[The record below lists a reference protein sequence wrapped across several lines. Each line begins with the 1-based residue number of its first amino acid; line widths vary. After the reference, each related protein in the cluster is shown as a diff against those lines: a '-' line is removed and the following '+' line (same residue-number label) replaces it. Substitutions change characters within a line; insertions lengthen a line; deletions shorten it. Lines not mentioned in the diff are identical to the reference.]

1 MQRHRDDAGVVV
13 PGIDAPSTV
22 ACLRSLRPRGVRT
35 VVGSESRSTPA
46 ATSAYRDE
54 FVDLPDPETD
64 LAAYGD
70 ALLSLAERPAVETI
84 VPVRE
89 EDVYVLA
96 RRKGA
101 FADEVAT
108 PWPDFETLRRV
119 QDRVELFDA
128 ADAAGVGAPETE
140 LLDQWDDWDRETIVK
155 PRYTVA
161 SPAYLGE
168 RFDSASIGSTE
179 YQRPGTRPDP
189 QTATERRGH
198 VPLVQE
204 RIPDSREFGF
214 FALYDHGDP
223 VATFQHCQRRG
234 WKYCGGPS
242 AYRESVHIPE
252 LETAGRALLDEL
264 EWHGL
269 AMVEFLCDPADD
281 EFKLME
287 INPRFWSSLPFSV
300 RAGADFPYYYW
311 QLAMDEPITSEPTY
325 EVGMGGHL
333 LRGELSYLHS
343 VATEEYPLVE
353 RPSLGSAAR
362 EVATS
367 LVRQPRFDYAVADD
381 PVPFVQDGMN
391 LVRAWLDSRSDADPP
406 AETEPDVEPGTGV
419 AGDDGEAPTDTSQ
432 PLDGD
437 VTRSA
442 QTDGGPISRRSSR
455 PSDRDGSDDA
465 DSTSR

>member
-1 MQRHRDDAGVVV
+1 MQRYRDDADDAGVVV

-35 VVGSESRSTPA
+35 IVGAESRSTPA
-46 ATSAYRDE
+46 AASAYRDE
-54 FVDLPDPETD
+54 FVGLPDPNSD

-70 ALLSLAERPAVETI
+70 ALLSLAERPDVETI
-84 VPVRE
+84 IPVRE
-89 EDVYVLA
+89 EDIYVLA
-96 RRKGA
+96 ERKDA

-108 PWPDFETLRRV
+108 PWPDFETLRKV
-119 QDRVELFDA
+119 QDRVELFAA
-128 ADAAGVGAPETE
+128 ADAAGVAAPDTA

-161 SPAYLGE
+161 SSDYLGA
-168 RFDSASIGSTE
+168 RFDDAEIGSTE
-179 YQRPGTRPDP
+179 FQQPGTRPDP
-189 QTATERRGH
+189 QNALERRGH
-198 VPLVQE
+198 IPIVQE
-204 RIPDSREFGF
+204 RIPNVHEFGF
-214 FALYDHGDP
+214 FALYDRGEP
-223 VATFQHCQRRG
+223 VATFQHCQRRA

-269 AMVEFLCDPADD
+269 AMVEFLRDPADG

-311 QLAMDEPITSEPTY
+311 RLATGESIASEPTY

-353 RPSLGSAAR
+353 RPSLRTAAR

-367 LVRQPRFDYAVADD
+367 LVRHPRFDYAVADD
-381 PVPFVQDGMN
+381 PVPFFQDGVN
-391 LVRAWLDSRSDADPP
+391 LVRAWLDGRSDAEPP
-406 AETEPDVEPGTGV
+406 AETEAAIETEIADEDGTET
-419 AGDDGEAPTDTSQ
+419 ADTSSTAE
-432 PLDGD
+432 GD
-437 VTRSA
+437 STRSA
-442 QTDGGPISRRSSR
+442 QTDGGSPSDSRR
-455 PSDRDGSDDA
+455 P
-465 DSTSR
+465 

>member
-1 MQRHRDDAGVVV
+1 MQRYRDDVSVVV

-35 VVGSESRSTPA
+35 IVGSESRSTPA
-46 ATSAYRDE
+46 ASSTYRDE
-54 FVDLPDPETD
+54 FVSLPDPTTD
-64 LAAYGD
+64 LSAYGD
-70 ALLSLAERPAVETI
+70 ALLSLAERSDVETI
-84 VPVRE
+84 IPVRE
-89 EDVYVLA
+89 EDIYVLSD
-96 RRKGA
+96 RKDA
-101 FADEVAT
+101 FADEIAT
-108 PWPDFETLRRV
+108 PWPNFDTLRRV
-119 QDRVELFDA
+119 QDRVELFEA
-128 ADAAGVGAPETE
+128 ADAAGVAAPETT
-140 LLDQWDDWDRETIVK
+140 LLNEWDEWDREAIVK

-161 SPAYLGE
+161 ASAYLGRRADDAE
-168 RFDSASIGSTE
+168 IGSTE

-189 QTATERRGH
+189 QAEIAKRGH

-269 AMVEFLCDPADD
+269 AMVEFLRDPADD

-300 RAGADFPYYYW
+300 RTGADFPYYYW
-311 QLAMDEPITSEPTY
+311 QLATDEPISSEPTY

-353 RPSLGSAAR
+353 RPSLSSAAR

-367 LVRQPRFDYAVADD
+367 LVRQPRFDYAVTDD
-381 PVPFVQDGMN
+381 PVPFFQDGVN
-391 LVRAWLDSRSDADPP
+391 LVRAWLDSRSEA
-406 AETEPDVEPGTGV
+406 AQTAAGEPGTEIPTEDETEHPED
-419 AGDDGEAPTDTSQ
+419 AGAEPTETSSTAEGEP
-432 PLDGD
+432 
-437 VTRSA
+437 TRSA
-442 QTDGGPISRRSSR
+442 QTDGGPQSESQ
-455 PSDRDGSDDA
+455 
-465 DSTSR
+465 